1 MAFGSDRSANF
12 VIAAKDA
19 ATQPLG
25 NIGRAM
31 GKLRSTAGTVFKA
44 IGAAAL
50 AAGAAIAAFAANA
63 IMAAAEDEKAT
74 IRLNAALKAR
84 GYEMDQLAPRID
96 EQIKAMARLGF
107 TDDQVRSGLEVGSR
121 FFSDQATLLQANA
134 VAADI
139 AAVTGQDL
147 AEVMTTLGK
156 GAQGTTRGLKALGIT
171 VEKGATIQD
180 ILTAATAKYGGTAA
194 EIANSTSGKFARSQ
208 VRFNET
214 MEELGYKLLPTVNKF
229 LDWLATTGMPIFES
243 IINAVAP
250 VLQDL
255 IDNGIAP
262 LGESLGALFEVFG
275 GADGSANLLIIALTP
290 LKIFLQALKITID
303 AIVFAL
309 EKLFAAQGAAAK
321 AGVTS
326 AGYSPY
332 LANAVAAGTF
342 AGAAP
347 GLTTNNIF
355 IGTGKVD
362 TVVTDS
368 INRTGTFKR
377 GR

>member
-1 MAFGSDRSANF
+1 MAANQTANF
-12 VIAAKDA
+12 VVKAKDQ
-19 ATQPLG
+19 ATGPLG
-25 NIGRAM
+25 KIGTSM
-31 GKLRSTAGTVFKA
+31 GKLRRTGVTAFKGIA
-44 IGAAAL
+44 TASVAAATAL
-50 AAGAAIAAFAANA
+50 AGFAA
-63 IMAAAEDEKAT
+63 AAVKSAADDERQT
-74 IRLNAALKAR
+74 ILLNAALKQR
-84 GYEMDQLAPRID
+84 GLFTEDLNAKIQQ
-96 EQIKAMARLGF
+96 QILSMGALGIA
-107 TDDQVRSGLEVGSR
+107 DDQVRAGLEVGSR
-121 FFSDQATLLQANA
+121 FFADQATLLQANA
-134 VAADI
+134 IAADI

-194 EIANSTSGKFARSQ
+194 EIANSTSGKFARAQ
-208 VRFNET
+208 VGFNEA
-214 MEELGYKLLPTVNKF
+214 MEDLGYKLLPRVNEFMDF
-229 LDWLATTGMPIFES
+229 LTRQALPAFEKV
-243 IINAVAP
+243 IALVAP
-250 VLQDL
+250 VLDDL
-255 IDNGIAP
+255 ITNYIAP
-262 LGESLGALFEVFG
+262 VAESFGDLFEVFG
-275 GADGSANLLIIALTP
+275 GAEGSVNILLIALEP

-303 AIVFAL
+303 AIVAGL
-309 EKLFAAQGAAAK
+309 KMLFAAQGALGT
-321 AGVTS
+321 AGMTS

-332 LANAVAAGTF
+332 LANAVGAGTF

-347 GLTTNNIF
+347 GLTTTNNIF